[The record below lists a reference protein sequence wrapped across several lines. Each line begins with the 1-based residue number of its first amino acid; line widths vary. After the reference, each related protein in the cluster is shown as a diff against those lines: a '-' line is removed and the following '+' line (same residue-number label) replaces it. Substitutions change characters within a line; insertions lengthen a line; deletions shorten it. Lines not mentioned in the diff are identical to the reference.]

1 MLKHKKEIYKEA
13 MRVTYVG
20 LVINIVLSSFKIF
33 AGFFGNSNAMVADGF
48 HSLSDLLT
56 DLIVITFLGIS
67 EKEKD
72 KTHKYGH
79 GKFETFGTMLI
90 GFILFV
96 VGISLMFS
104 GILTIKNILIGIRTT
119 KPLLIALI
127 AAIISVIVKETLFWY
142 TVKIGEK
149 NKSSSV
155 IANAWH
161 HRSDALS
168 SIATTIGILGAI
180 ILGQK
185 WIILDPIA
193 GIIVSL
199 LIVKMS
205 IDITL
210 PCFKELVE
218 NSLPENIESDII
230 NAIKSVSGVKD
241 LHNLKTRKI
250 GSAFAIEVHVKV
262 NKDLS
267 VEESHNIATDIENK
281 LREKYGGETHIGI
294 HIEPFYQ

>member
-13 MRVTYVG
+13 MKVTYVG

-90 GFILFV
+90 GFALFV

-104 GILTIKNILIGIRTT
+104 GILTIKDILTGIRTT

-168 SIATTIGILGAI
+168 SIATTIGIFGAI